1 MGQFLPKI
9 LNKSFLSRLIKVKNC
24 AYNWYL
30 DNTMGN
36 VKSCITLFFLSLH
49 TSKNSLITSF
59 AIKLPF
65 LSKPVVFFIQLKTRT
80 WLKHD
85 FLTLITY
92 ISSHSQQGKFYSIK
106 LDFTFG
112 SQIKD
117 TWLRK

>member
-1 MGQFLPKI
+1 
-9 LNKSFLSRLIKVKNC
+9 
-24 AYNWYL
+24 
-30 DNTMGN
+30 MGN

-65 LSKPVVFFIQLKTRT
+65 LSKPVVFFIQLKTCT

-85 FLTLITY
+85 FLVITY
-92 ISSHSQQGKFYSIK
+92 ISSHSQQGKLYSMK

-112 SQIKD
+112 PQIKD

>member
-1 MGQFLPKI
+1 MGQFLPKT
-9 LNKSFLSRLIKVKNC
+9 LNKSFLSRLIKVKNY

-85 FLTLITY
+85 FLLLLLTSVHIPNKVNS
-92 ISSHSQQGKFYSIK
+92 IVSS
-106 LDFTFG
+106 
-112 SQIKD
+112 
-117 TWLRK
+117 